1 MLDPVH
7 RPQAGGLEGRRLRG
21 AAQGEEHVASVQ
33 KKAGA
38 DALLQSVRVLWF
50 LERQE
55 WGICAFDFFVHAPHY
70 RRPRHAQVD
79 LRLERL
85 AVKGAALRLDSLL
98 VGAEAER
105 VLVARGL
112 TRARARGAGPEAVPP
127 GFA

>member
-1 MLDPVH
+1 MV
-7 RPQAGGLEGRRLRG
+7 RLR
-21 AAQGEEHVASVQ
+21 AKNTSQSVQ

-98 VGAEAER
+98 VGAEAEQ

-112 TRARARGAGPEAVPP
+112 TRARARGAGPEEA
-127 GFA
+127 GTGRRFAPNSGDVHSLIVCYM